1 MIMVKFR
8 DAECQIAEDL
18 LKSLLETNK
27 LNGKIENWDTELLTC
42 KGALESIHVAHVER
56 KRYLRNKLQSH

>member
-8 DAECQIAEDL
+8 DAECQMAENL
-18 LKSLLETNK
+18 LRSLIESNK

-42 KGALESIHVAHVER
+42 KGALESIHVAHAER
-56 KRYLRNKLQSH
+56 NRYLRYKVH